1 MIVFLVDPN
10 LVSLSVICSAYAKL
24 PVYLRKKNLTKITE
38 VNCSYGKA
46 QTQYHSSDLRVIHF
60 TEARSLNSEYC
71 FGKLVSA
78 VC

>member
-1 MIVFLVDPN
+1 M
-10 LVSLSVICSAYAKL
+10 SWSVICSAYAKL
-24 PVYLRKKNLTKITE
+24 PVYLRKKPNKITE